1 MAKEVL
7 YIDVDDDIS
16 GIINKLEDSRD
27 KVVALVLPKHASTF
41 LSTVNMK
48 LLKKAADSY
57 KKSLVLI
64 TSDPSIL
71 PLATSAGLHTAKSL
85 SSKPTLAKVAQELTL
100 PSKVSSDELDNLK
113 EVPTVKSS
121 NNNDDVIEIDN
132 TQKITKTLT
141 LGKKNHKLKVPNF
154 GSFRLRVFLGSFALF
169 LLITGWFVGFV
180 IMPKATITLR
190 TDVSNVDSTIEF
202 TASTGLKDFDIKTPV
217 LPAIVVESKQNDTEK
232 VPATGK
238 KDIGTKAT
246 GAMSLVNCTDASV
259 VIPSGTTFTNSGYSF
274 SLDESVTVSGS
285 DFFSNGNCKKNGKAN
300 GSVTAVKAGGDSNL
314 SSGRDYVSSFATTLT
329 GVGGAMGGG
338 TSKLVTVISNE
349 DIAAA
354 KQKLTGK
361 SRTLAITDLTT
372 NLESQSLLALTDTL
386 SDTPPVFTQS
396 AAVDTE
402 ATDVTVS
409 SITTYTMLG
418 INQENIKNLVEA
430 DVTNKITNSQQKILD
445 NGIGSKKMLL
455 LDKKS
460 PTEQKLSLTV
470 IAIVGPDINI
480 SGISTEVAGKTRGDI
495 QRILSARDGVK
506 EVNIHYE
513 PFWVT
518 STPKKASKIKV
529 LVEKVD
535 AK

>member
-1 MAKEVL
+1 
-7 YIDVDDDIS
+7 
-16 GIINKLEDSRD
+16 
-27 KVVALVLPKHASTF
+27 
-41 LSTVNMK
+41 
-48 LLKKAADSY
+48 
-57 KKSLVLI
+57 
-64 TSDPSIL
+64 
-71 PLATSAGLHTAKSL
+71 
-85 SSKPTLAKVAQELTL
+85 
-100 PSKVSSDELDNLK
+100 
-113 EVPTVKSS
+113 
-121 NNNDDVIEIDN
+121 
-132 TQKITKTLT
+132 
-141 LGKKNHKLKVPNF
+141 
-154 GSFRLRVFLGSFALF
+154 
-169 LLITGWFVGFV
+169 
-180 IMPKATITLR
+180 
-190 TDVSNVDSTIEF
+190 
-202 TASTGLKDFDIKTPV
+202 
-217 LPAIVVESKQNDTEK
+217 
-232 VPATGK
+232 
-238 KDIGTKAT
+238 
-246 GAMSLVNCTDASV
+246 
-259 VIPSGTTFTNSGYSF
+259 
-274 SLDESVTVSGS
+274 
-285 DFFSNGNCKKNGKAN
+285 
-300 GSVTAVKAGGDSNL
+300 
-314 SSGRDYVSSFATTLT
+314 
-329 GVGGAMGGG
+329 MGGG

-361 SRTLAITDLTT
+361 SRTLAITDLTS

-386 SDTPPVFTQS
+386 SDTPPIFTQS